1 MFLRVR
7 SLNTQN
13 YNVKRCPAG
22 VDRATRTSTPLDT
35 TSLEPLQINLF
46 GDFVEYS
53 GVRALCSK
61 YFGNTQIHVFK
72 VATDLKKQDLAR
84 NPRCHRYLA
93 LSIGLGLR
101 KKKF

>member
-72 VATDLKKQDLAR
+72 VATNPGFQRTRIWPGMQDATYEGAQGPTNR
-84 NPRCHRYLA
+84 QHH
-93 LSIGLGLR
+93 
-101 KKKF
+101 

>member
-7 SLNTQN
+7 SLNTEN

-61 YFGNTQIHVFK
+61 YFGNTQIHVFQ
-72 VATDLKKQDLAR
+72 VATDLENQDLAR
-84 NPRCHRYLA
+84 NPRCHRYLV

-101 KKKF
+101 KEEF